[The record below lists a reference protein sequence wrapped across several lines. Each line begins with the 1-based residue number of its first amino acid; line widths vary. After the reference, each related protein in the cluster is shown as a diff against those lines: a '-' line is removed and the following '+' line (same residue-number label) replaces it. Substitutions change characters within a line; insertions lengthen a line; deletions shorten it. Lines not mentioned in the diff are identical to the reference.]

1 MAGERLTH
9 VRTIFGQGGINMA
22 RNKRLLAGG
31 SFATAILAAALLVL
45 SVQTVNAQSAGSD
58 SNASQAQNQ
67 PASQTANT
75 SATKPNLA
83 GTWTL
88 NQKQSDDPR
97 QKMQDAMNANAN
109 QNGSSDTNPGRT
121 GGRRGRG
128 GRGGMMMRQFSQLTI
143 TQTDKGLNVA
153 GTTGRLIAT
162 TEPQANDQNSDDN
175 GGGMRRMRPAE
186 AKWQG
191 SQLVA
196 TSDMFGGT
204 TTRTFELS
212 PDGKQLY
219 MTTKMEN
226 QRFSQPVTY
235 RFVYD
240 AGKAADNSQ

>member
-1 MAGERLTH
+1 MSGN
-9 VRTIFGQGGINMA
+9 Q
-22 RNKRLLAGG
+22 RLLGCA
-31 SFATAILAAALLVL
+31 SFAATALTAALLVL
-45 SVQTVNAQSAGSD
+45 SVQTTRAQSA
-58 SNASQAQNQ
+58 SNNSSASQAQSQ
-67 PASQTANT
+67 DASKTANT
-75 SATKPNLA
+75 SAAKPNLA

-97 QKMQDAMNANAN
+97 QKMQEAMNANGD
-109 QNGSSDTNPGRT
+109 QGDSGGGGGRM

-128 GRGGMMMRQFSQLTI
+128 GQGGGMMMRQFSQLTI
-143 TQTDKGLNVA
+143 TQTDKGLNVTGA
-153 GTTGRLIAT
+153 TGRLVAT
-162 TEPQANDQNSDDN
+162 TEPQSSDQNAQDNQDN
-175 GGGMRRMRPAE
+175 GGGRGMMRMQPAQ

-219 MTTKMEN
+219 MTTKIEN

-240 AGKAADNSQ
+240 PGKSGDNSQ

>member
-1 MAGERLTH
+1 MAG
-9 VRTIFGQGGINMA
+9 
-22 RNKRLLAGG
+22 NKKLLGCG
-31 SFATAILAAALLVL
+31 VFAAAVLMAALLVL
-45 SVQTVNAQSAGSD
+45 SVQTMKAQSAGSD
-58 SNASQAQNQ
+58 SSANQA
-67 PASQTANT
+67 QTANSST
-75 SATKPNLA
+75 AKPSLT

-97 QKMQDAMNANAN
+97 QKMQEAMNANGN
-109 QNGSSDTNPGRT
+109 QGDSGGGSGRM

-128 GRGGMMMRQFSQLTI
+128 GQGGMMRQFSQLTI

-153 GTTGRLIAT
+153 GATGRLIAT
-162 TEPQANDQNSDDN
+162 TEPQSSDQTAQDNQDN
-175 GGGMRRMRPAE
+175 GGGMMRMQPAQ

-191 SQLVA
+191 NQLVA
-196 TSDMFGGT
+196 TSNMFGGT

-240 AGKAADNSQ
+240 PGKSGNSSQ

>member
-1 MAGERLTH
+1 
-9 VRTIFGQGGINMA
+9 MA
-22 RNKRLLAGG
+22 RNKRLLGCAA
-31 SFATAILAAALLVL
+31 FATATLTAALLL
-45 SVQTVNAQSAGSD
+45 MSVQTAKAQSASSD
-58 SNASQAQNQ
+58 SRANQ
-67 PASQTANT
+67 TQTAT
-75 SATKPNLA
+75 SSTAKPSLA

-97 QKMQDAMNANAN
+97 QKMQEAMNANGN
-109 QNGSSDTNPGRT
+109 QADSGGGSGRM

-128 GRGGMMMRQFSQLTI
+128 GQGGMMRQFSQLTI

-162 TEPQANDQNSDDN
+162 TEPQSSDQNAQDN
-175 GGGMRRMRPAE
+175 QDNSGGGMMRMQPAQ

-191 SQLVA
+191 NQLVA
-196 TSDMFGGT
+196 TSEMFGGT

-240 AGKAADNSQ
+240 PAKSGNNSQ